1 MHTDESVFGLLD
13 STSERDLDAFLSS
26 CEDDPLPTPT
36 PAGVLAESIGVIW
49 SRVRI
54 RAFRLADRRNIE
66 VPDSIDPAFAA
77 RLVPEPPEP
86 MSAQCDTDDWALLDS
101 LPDSA
106 RSQLEVFYAYQY
118 ERQELLMSPTELVSV
133 LCRQFL
139 GQLEATR
146 RRRRARH
153 LVRTC
158 PAAEAAHACLGLEG
172 ESVLFEQVLER
183 HTFPAEASD
192 SEVEDVSWSVR
203 ASDLSAS
210 RERYRQRVRYDT
222 AAFQVYAEA
231 APGLHSKE
239 IPDVARIEFAGPGR
253 PNGYLLPFY
262 VPQRNG
268 ADHVHGY
275 DHSIRFVTDHAK
287 ALVPEQYAAASE
299 AYEDVASG
307 RAHLVLV
314 ADTKRLAL
322 GEDSSQQDTGEAP
335 RWLVNA
341 LDRVRDHPFN
351 DGHGGREGPF
361 DEHRDWNPFVD
372 PN

>member
-1 MHTDESVFGLLD
+1 MATDDSLAGLLEP
-13 STSERDLDAFLSS
+13 TAERDLGAFLAA
-26 CEDDPLPTPT
+26 CTDDPLPTPT
-36 PAGVLAESIGVIW
+36 RNDVLSDLVGCMW
-49 SRVRI
+49 TRLRI
-54 RAFRLADRRNIE
+54 RAFRLAERDDIE
-66 VPDSIDPAFAA
+66 PPEKIDPAFAA
-77 RLVPEPPEP
+77 RLIPEPPEP
-86 MSAQCDTDDWALLDS
+86 MSAQCDADDWTLLDS
-101 LPDSA
+101 LPDA
-106 RSQLEVFYAYQY
+106 DRPRLEAFYAYRY
-118 ERQELLMSPTELVSV
+118 EGQGLILSPTELVSV

-139 GQLEATR
+139 DQLEATR
-146 RRRRARH
+146 RQRRTRH
-153 LVRTC
+153 HVRTC
-158 PAAEAAHACLGLEG
+158 PAGEAVHTCLGLDG
-172 ESVLFEQVLER
+172 ESPLFEQVLKR

-210 RERYRQRVRYDT
+210 RERYRRRLRYDT

-231 APGLHSKE
+231 VPGLHSKE
-239 IPDVARIEFAGPGR
+239 IPDVARIEFAGPER

-262 VPQRNG
+262 APQLNG

-275 DHSIRFVTDHAK
+275 DNSIRFVTAHAK

-341 LDRVRDHPFN
+341 LNRVRDHPFN